1 MTGNSFARKLL
12 WLTLFAVA
20 MAFVESAVVVYLRLI
35 YYPEGFRFPLKLIAD
50 KTIAIELLREISTLF
65 MLLSVAALAGKKFWE
80 RFAHFLLLFGIWDIF
95 YYLWLKALIDWPSSL
110 LEWDILFLIPLPWI
124 GPVIAPVSIALL
136 MIFCGVLISRII
148 EKGGSFRP
156 PMTSYLLA
164 SAGTAMIL
172 YSFMR
177 DTGATLY
184 QQLPEP
190 YRYELLIL
198 GDALFLAAFL
208 ASYVKAKRNSLT

>member
-1 MTGNSFARKLL
+1 MTGSSFARKIL

-20 MAFVESAVVVYLRLI
+20 MAFVESAVVVYLRRL
-35 YYPEGFRFPLKLIAD
+35 YYPEGFRFPLKFIAD
-50 KTIAIELLREISTLF
+50 KTIAVELLREISTLF
-65 MLLSVAALAGKKFWE
+65 MLLSVAVLTGKKFWE

-95 YYLWLKALIDWPSSL
+95 YYLWLKALIDWPSSF

-148 EKGGSFRP
+148 EKGNSFKP
-156 PMTSYLLA
+156 ALTSYLLA
-164 SAGTAMIL
+164 SIGTAMVL

-190 YRYELLIL
+190 YRYELLAL
-198 GDALFLAAFL
+198 GGALFLAAFL
-208 ASYVKAKRNSLT
+208 VSYVKARRNGST